1 MTLIIMRNIEADIKK
16 QLVPQLAAFLI
27 FSAFGT
33 VSLFAQEDIPES
45 TYVDLTVVTYNIH
58 HGEGVDDLYSAI
70 RIARTLEQ
78 YKPDL
83 VALQAVDMGTNRT
96 EGDLQIN
103 IIANHLGMFYV
114 FGKTIDYLGGE
125 YGNAILS
132 KYPIISTQNIDISP
146 GITSERRGLLR
157 ATIDIGFRTLKFY
170 STQFGIM
177 DEEQKY
183 HSKRLGSV
191 FKRLMN
197 NEPIIFCGDLNA
209 EPYSVQLTPL
219 MNQLMD
225 IGTRFRNVTNT
236 YPTPLMSRRIDY
248 ILINNQVE
256 PFYYSVPVDTLS
268 TVASNHLPVVAKVRI
283 TP

>member
-1 MTLIIMRNIEADIKK
+1 MIIMRDVESNIKK
-16 QLVPQLAAFLI
+16 QLLSQLTAFLL
-27 FSAFGT
+27 FFTLGT
-33 VSLFAQEDIPES
+33 VPLSAQENLPES

-58 HGEGVDDLYSAI
+58 HGEGVDELYSAI

-83 VALQAVDMGTNRT
+83 VALQEVDMGTNRT
-96 EGDLQIN
+96 EGDLQVN

-114 FGKTIDYLGGE
+114 FGKTIDYIGGE

-132 KYPIISTQNIDISP
+132 KYPIISTQNSDISP

-170 STQFGIM
+170 STHFGIM
-177 DEEQKY
+177 DEEQSY
-183 HSKRLGSV
+183 HSKRLGKV
-191 FKRLMN
+191 FKLSMN
-197 NEPIIFCGDLNA
+197 NEPVIFCGDLNA
-209 EPYSVQLTPL
+209 EPYSVQLTLL
-219 MNQLMD
+219 MNQFIDL
-225 IGTRFRNVTNT
+225 GTRFRNTFNT
-236 YPTPLMSRRIDY
+236 YPTPLMTRRIDY
-248 ILINNQVE
+248 ILINKQVE

-268 TVASNHLPVVAKVRI
+268 AVASDHLPVVAKVRI

>member
-1 MTLIIMRNIEADIKK
+1 
-16 QLVPQLAAFLI
+16 
-27 FSAFGT
+27 
-33 VSLFAQEDIPES
+33 
-45 TYVDLTVVTYNIH
+45 
-58 HGEGVDDLYSAI
+58 
-70 RIARTLEQ
+70 
-78 YKPDL
+78 
-83 VALQAVDMGTNRT
+83 MGTNRT

-177 DEEQKY
+177 DEEQEY

-191 FKRLMN
+191 FKRLMD

-225 IGTRFRNVTNT
+225 LGTRFRNVTNT

-268 TVASNHLPVVAKVRI
+268 TVASNLVDLYFDFLPERFFIFCDFYLQDPVRKLGADLFLI
-283 TP
+283 YSVTETERPLEASVSAFLPPTI

>member
-1 MTLIIMRNIEADIKK
+1 MRYFNGIRSDIRNKNSLK
-16 QLVPQLAAFLI
+16 RVILL
-27 FSAFGT
+27 T
-33 VSLFAQEDIPES
+33 VYLLSTGSLFAQEELPEP

-58 HGEGVDDLYSAI
+58 HGEGVDELYSAI

-83 VALQAVDMGTNRT
+83 VALQEVDMGTNRT
-96 EGDLQIN
+96 EGDLQVK

-146 GITSERRGLLR
+146 DITSERRMLLR

-170 STQFGIM
+170 STHFGIM
-177 DEEQKY
+177 DEEQEY
-183 HSKRLGSV
+183 HSKRLGKV
-191 FKRLMN
+191 FKLSMY
-197 NEPIIFCGDLNA
+197 NEPLILCGDLNA
-209 EPYSVQLTPL
+209 EPYSVQLTLL
-219 MNQLMD
+219 MNQFID
-225 IGTRFRNVTNT
+225 IGTKFRNTTNT
-236 YPTPLMSRRIDY
+236 YPTPIMSRRIDY
-248 ILINNQVE
+248 ILINKYVE
-256 PFYYSVPVDTLS
+256 PTYYTVPVDTLS
-268 TVASNHLPVVAKVRI
+268 VVSSDHLPVVAKVRI

>member
-1 MTLIIMRNIEADIKK
+1 MRDIDSNIKK
-16 QLVPQLAAFLI
+16 QLLPKLTAFLI
-27 FSAFGT
+27 FFTFGT
-33 VSLFAQEDIPES
+33 VSLSAQEDLPES

-58 HGEGVDDLYSAI
+58 HGEGVDELYSAI

-83 VALQAVDMGTNRT
+83 VALQEVDMGTNRT
-96 EGDLQIN
+96 EGDLQVN

-132 KYPIISTQNIDISP
+132 KYPIISTQNTDISP

-170 STQFGIM
+170 STHFGIM
-177 DEEQKY
+177 DEEQSY
-183 HSKRLGSV
+183 HSKRLGKV
-191 FKRLMN
+191 FKLSMN
-197 NEPIIFCGDLNA
+197 NVPIIFCGDLNA
-209 EPYSVQLTPL
+209 EPYSVQLTLL
-219 MNQLMD
+219 MNQFIDL
-225 IGTRFRNVTNT
+225 GTRFRSASKT
-236 YPTPLMSRRIDY
+236 YPTPLMTRRIDY
-248 ILINNQVE
+248 ILINKYVE

-268 TVASNHLPVVAKVRI
+268 AIASHHLPVVAKVRI

>member
-1 MTLIIMRNIEADIKK
+1 MIIMRDVESNIKK
-16 QLVPQLAAFLI
+16 QLLSQLTAFLL
-27 FSAFGT
+27 FFTLGT
-33 VSLFAQEDIPES
+33 VPLSAQENLPES

-58 HGEGVDDLYSAI
+58 HGEGVDELYSAI

-83 VALQAVDMGTNRT
+83 VALQEVDMGTNRT
-96 EGDLQIN
+96 EGDLQVN

-114 FGKTIDYLGGE
+114 FGKTIDYIGGE

-132 KYPIISTQNIDISP
+132 KYPIISTQNSDISP

-170 STQFGIM
+170 STHFGIM
-177 DEEQKY
+177 DEEQSY
-183 HSKRLGSV
+183 HSKRLGKV
-191 FKRLMN
+191 FKQSMN

-209 EPYSVQLTPL
+209 EPYSVQLTLL
-219 MNQLMD
+219 MNQFIDL
-225 IGTRFRNVTNT
+225 GSRFRSTANT
-236 YPTPLMSRRIDY
+236 YPTPLMTRRIDY
-248 ILINNQVE
+248 ILINKQVK
-256 PFYYSVPVDTLS
+256 PFYYSVPVDALS
-268 TVASNHLPVVAKVRI
+268 AVASDHLPVVAKVRI